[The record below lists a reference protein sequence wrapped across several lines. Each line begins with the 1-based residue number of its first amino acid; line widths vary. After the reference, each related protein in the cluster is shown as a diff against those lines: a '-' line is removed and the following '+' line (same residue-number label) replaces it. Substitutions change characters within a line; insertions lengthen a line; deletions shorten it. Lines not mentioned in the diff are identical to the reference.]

1 MHPELLVRKRIW
13 LMTLVL
19 TGLFLLA
26 AARIAVLTTSE
37 AASLTE
43 RGIRQ
48 WTKAGIV
55 TARRGTITDRK
66 GRTLAISATAY
77 IVTAD
82 PRLVSDT
89 EKFLNSIEP
98 VLNINKEA
106 ARKRLQDKTKGSIIL
121 KRQVSRETVDALR
134 QLRSDAPEDSGL
146 KALSFDE
153 DICRYYPYGALLSQ
167 VLGLTTVDSEG
178 QSGLESRYEDVL
190 RGTEGSYLRQVSDT
204 DNLTVLFA
212 HFLHHVRHAVGYFTG
227 NTGIYF
233 VKHNGREF
241 YCSGYHGL
249 KRQHDACYFTTRSD
263 RRHVLQGTVLIGRE
277 EERYAVH
284 TFGIGF

>member
-89 EKFLNSIEP
+89 ERFLDSIEP
-98 VLNINKEA
+98 VLNINKET

-121 KRQVSRETVDALR
+121 RIPLIIVPNPATSSPPTRISRKSAI
-134 QLRSDAPEDSGL
+134 Q
-146 KALSFDE
+146 
-153 DICRYYPYGALLSQ
+153 
-167 VLGLTTVDSEG
+167 
-178 QSGLESRYEDVL
+178 
-190 RGTEGSYLRQVSDT
+190 
-204 DNLTVLFA
+204 A
-212 HFLHHVRHAVGYFTG
+212 HCLHA
-227 NTGIYF
+227 
-233 VKHNGREF
+233 K
-241 YCSGYHGL
+241 
-249 KRQHDACYFTTRSD
+249 
-263 RRHVLQGTVLIGRE
+263 
-277 EERYAVH
+277 
-284 TFGIGF
+284 